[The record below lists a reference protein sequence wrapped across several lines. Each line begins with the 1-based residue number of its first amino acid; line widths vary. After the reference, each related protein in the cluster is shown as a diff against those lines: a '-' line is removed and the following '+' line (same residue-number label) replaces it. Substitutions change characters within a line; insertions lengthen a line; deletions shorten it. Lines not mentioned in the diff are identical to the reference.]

1 MNTEQNPNEVQTVVV
16 TENRRMGWFEV
27 EVNGFT
33 WRFPTMEMTMQDVTS
48 MVGPV
53 KFEWRQE

>member
-1 MNTEQNPNEVQTVVV
+1 MNTNEMQTVTV
-16 TENRRMGWFEV
+16 TENREMGWFEV

-33 WRFPTMEMTMQDVTS
+33 WRFPTMEMTMREVEN

-53 KFEWRQE
+53 RFEWQ